1 MNKLI
6 EEIILSL
13 DKIGY
18 SIIKGSYLFTSV
30 KVWNR
35 NLHKMRYRLK
45 RTRWENTM
53 NEVLKQ
59 IKNRK
64 SMRVF
69 ENKPI
74 PDDIKKEILKAAFE
88 APTAG
93 AMMLYSILDITDESL
108 KEKLAV
114 TCDNQPF
121 IAKAPLVIILLA
133 DYQRWYDSFSFED
146 CNPRKP
152 GEGDILLACA
162 DAIIAAQNTVV
173 AAESLGIGSCY
184 VGDIIENCE
193 TVRELLDL
201 PDYVLPAAM
210 VVYGYP
216 VEAQKNR
223 RKPARFEKQYLVFE
237 NKYHRLTK
245 EEHME
250 MHLKRNEKTGLAD
263 KNISEDIKA
272 FCNRK
277 YMSAFALEMNRSAAE
292 YLKKFRLK

>member
-1 MNKLI
+1 
-6 EEIILSL
+6 
-13 DKIGY
+13 
-18 SIIKGSYLFTSV
+18 
-30 KVWNR
+30 
-35 NLHKMRYRLK
+35 
-45 RTRWENTM
+45 M

-64 SMRVF
+64 SMRLF

-74 PDDIKKEILKAAFE
+74 EAEIKKEILNSAFE

-93 AMMLYSILDITDESL
+93 AMMLYSILDITDEVL

-121 IAKAPLVIILLA
+121 IAKAPLVLIFLA
-133 DYQRWYDSFSFED
+133 DYQRWYDTFCFAD

-173 AAESLGIGSCY
+173 TAESLGVGSCY
-184 VGDIIENCE
+184 IGDIIENCE
-193 TVRELLDL
+193 TVRELLEL

-223 RKPARFEKQYLVFE
+223 KKTVRFEKEYIVFE
-237 NKYHRLTK
+237 NKYHRLTEDEYK
-245 EEHME
+245 E
-250 MHLKRNEKTGLAD
+250 MHRQKNEKAGFPD
-263 KNISEDIKA
+263 KNISDDIKA
-272 FCNRK
+272 FCKRK
-277 YMSAFALEMNRSAAE
+277 YMSDFSLEMNRSTAE
-292 YLKKFRLK
+292 YFKKFR